1 MSPDSVTVSSEATGV
16 LTASNG
22 EIALFVAA
30 VLLTLLVV
38 AFVIGLIVHIVRE
51 ERAAGSDDLEP
62 RTPDSNDASETPS

>member
-1 MSPDSVTVSSEATGV
+1 MSPDSVTVTSEATGV

-38 AFVIGLIVHIVRE
+38 AWPITD
-51 ERAAGSDDLEP
+51 RASAL
-62 RTPDSNDASETPS
+62 A